1 MPKKKNIWVVIS
13 LFALFLI
20 LMPALAKADILIK
33 KTKHTDA
40 VTMMGQTQPAK
51 DEQGVIWIAKDKM
64 REDKGE
70 ESTIIRLDIN
80 KIYAVDNFQKTYS
93 EIDLPIDMEK
103 ILSPE
108 AKQMMQ
114 VMKLTLT
121 LTDTKETQKI
131 RTWNCKKYLLNI
143 SASMMGMDMPTTV
156 EIWNT
161 KDLGIDL
168 DLYKKF
174 FSLTLQLNP
183 MFKDAM
189 AELEKIEGITVLEK
203 SSMKMVGAEQKYQE
217 EVVSVEKKDAPAG
230 TYDLPKGYKKTAY
243 NPYAQIK

>member
-1 MPKKKNIWVVIS
+1 MHKKKS
-13 LFALFLI
+13 FLI
-20 LMPALAKADILIK
+20 AITIFILGFILSPALARADFFIK
-33 KTKHTDA
+33 KNKHTDA

-51 DEQGVIWIAKDKM
+51 DEEGVIWIGKDKM
-64 REDKGE
+64 REDMGE
-70 ESTIIRLDIN
+70 ESTIIRFDIN
-80 KIYAVDNFQKTYS
+80 KIYTIDNSLKTYS
-93 EIDLPIDMEK
+93 EINLPIDMEK
-103 ILSPE
+103 ILSAE
-108 AKQMMQ
+108 SKQMMQ
-114 VMKLTLT
+114 VMKLTAT

-131 RTWNCKKYLLNI
+131 KSWNCKKYLLNI

-174 FSLTLQLNP
+174 YSLTLELNP
-183 MFKDAM
+183 MFKEAM
-189 AELEKIEGITVLEK
+189 AELEKMEGITVLEK
-203 SSMKMVGAEQKYQE
+203 SSMKTMGTEQKYQE

-243 NPYAQIK
+243 NPYAQKK

>member
-1 MPKKKNIWVVIS
+1 MHKKKTFLIAIS
-13 LFALFLI
+13 LFVLCFILF
-20 LMPALAKADILIK
+20 PVLARADFLIK

-51 DEQGVIWIAKDKM
+51 DEEGMIWIAKDKM
-64 REDKGE
+64 REDMGE
-70 ESTIIRLDIN
+70 ESVIIRFDTN
-80 KIYAVDNFQKTYS
+80 KIYTVNNSLKTYS

-108 AKQMMQ
+108 SKQMMQ
-114 VMKLTLT
+114 AMKLTAT
-121 LTDTKETQKI
+121 LTDTKETRQIK
-131 RTWNCKKYLLNI
+131 TWNSKKYLLNI

-174 FSLTLQLNP
+174 YSLTLKLNP

-189 AELEKIEGITVLEK
+189 AELDKMEGITVLEK
-203 SSMKMVGAEQKYQE
+203 SSMKTMGVEQKYQE

-230 TYDLPKGYKKTAY
+230 TYDLPQSYKKTAY
-243 NPYAQIK
+243 NPYAQKK

>member
-1 MPKKKNIWVVIS
+1 MPKKKGFLIFVF
-13 LFALFLI
+13 LFIFCLFLFPT
-20 LMPALAKADILIK
+20 LGRADFLIK

-40 VTMMGQTQPAK
+40 VAMMGQTEPAK
-51 DEQGVIWIAKDKM
+51 DEEGVIWIAKDKM
-64 REDKGE
+64 REDRGE

-80 KIYAVDNFQKTYS
+80 KIYTINNLEKTYS
-93 EIDLPIDMEK
+93 EINLPIDMEK
-103 ILSPE
+103 ILSAE

-114 VMKLTLT
+114 VMKLAAT

-131 RTWNCKKYLLNI
+131 KTWNCKKYLLNI

-183 MFKDAM
+183 VFKDAVV
-189 AELEKIEGITVLEK
+189 ELEKMEGITVLEK
-203 SSMKMVGAEQKYQE
+203 SSMKTMGTEQKYQE

-230 TYDLPKGYKKTAY
+230 TYDLPRGYKKIAY
-243 NPYAQIK
+243 NPYAQKK